1 MFFNDIF
8 DCDSNEINDGRIHVY
23 YRYHFEHDQ
32 SKFLPTITLEN
43 RPIDLGIMW
52 PQAVFGSPQFDEV
65 SEQ

>member
-1 MFFNDIF
+1 MFLLKN
-8 DCDSNEINDGRIHVY
+8 HVY

-43 RPIDLGIMW
+43 GPIDLGIMW

-65 SEQ
+65 SEK